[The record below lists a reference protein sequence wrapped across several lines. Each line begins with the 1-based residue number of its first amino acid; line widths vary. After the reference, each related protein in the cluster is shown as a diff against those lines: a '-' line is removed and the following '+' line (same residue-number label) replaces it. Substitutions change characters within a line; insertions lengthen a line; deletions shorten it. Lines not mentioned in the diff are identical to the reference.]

1 MSPLHYPRYP
11 RSPRR
16 RRGAAIVEFA
26 LILTLLVSLVA
37 AMFSFGRAF
46 WYYDALSKA
55 TRNAARGLS
64 VSNPATIA
72 SVAVAAAKTAVST
85 DVTSAGLSSFTN
97 DNVLV
102 ACLDAS
108 MATVT
113 CTNGSAP
120 AGVRV
125 AITGYTLLLGAHMPF
140 LVGASQTFNVN
151 LAPATTMAYMK

>member
-1 MSPLHYPRYP
+1 MQPLPFP
-11 RSPRR
+11 GPPRR

-37 AMFSFGRAF
+37 AIFSLGRAF
-46 WYYDALSKA
+46 WHYDALSKA

-72 SVAVAAAKTAVST
+72 SLAVTAAKTAVTT
-85 DVTSAGLSSFTN
+85 DVTSAGLSSLTN
-97 DNVLV
+97 ANVDV
-102 ACLDAS
+102 ACLDTS
-108 MATVT
+108 MSTVT
-113 CTNGSAP
+113 CTNGTSP

-125 AITGYTLLLGAHMPF
+125 SITGYTLLLGEQIPF
-140 LVGASQTFNVN
+140 LVGSSSTFNVT